1 MKNLLR
7 HKFVMVIAFVLL
19 AACSATGGE
28 LSIKDVWA
36 RPTAAQ
42 ASSTPTAAMAMGDA
56 MTSTDQMS
64 GMGSGPISAV
74 YMAIENNTGNAEK
87 LVSLSTSVADMAQV
101 HETTQTS
108 DGMTSMQEVQ
118 GGLDIPAG
126 STVTLKPGG
135 YHIMLMGLHQDLSVG
150 QSFSLTLTFQ
160 SGKQITVDVPVKQQ

>member
-1 MKNLLR
+1 
-7 HKFVMVIAFVLL
+7 
-19 AACSATGGE
+19 
-28 LSIKDVWA
+28 
-36 RPTAAQ
+36 
-42 ASSTPTAAMAMGDA
+42 

-64 GMGSGPISAV
+64 GMGSGPVSAV